1 MAKVERSV
9 LEPLVVAEATSIK
22 KLALKR
28 ELKKLDF
35 CSLDADDYQK
45 CIYGQM
51 TGDCFNERAYELIR
65 KSCTSVIDGHDLNGR
80 FKGELLDLKEHAK
93 ENGVEKISEFDDNFR
108 YTFFSPIE
116 VFITRKRNRKN
127 GNNAKLIAFLRGETD
142 TLEFN

>member
-1 MAKVERSV
+1 MAKVKRSV

-35 CSLDADDYQK
+35 CNLAADDYQN

-65 KSCTSVIDGHDLNGR
+65 KSCPSVIDSNSDGA
-80 FKGELLDLKEHAK
+80 FKGDLLDLKEHAK
-93 ENGVEKISEFDDNFR
+93 DNGVEKISEFDDTFR
-108 YTFFSPIE
+108 TSFYSPIE
-116 VFITRKRNRKN
+116 VFISRKRNRKN
-127 GNNAKLIAFLRGETD
+127 GNNAKLVAFLRGETD
-142 TLEFN
+142 TLDFH

>member
-1 MAKVERSV
+1 MAKVKRSV

-35 CSLDADDYQK
+35 CNLHADDYQN

-65 KSCTSVIDGHDLNGR
+65 KSCPSVIDSNSDDA
-80 FKGELLDLKEHAK
+80 FKGELVDLKEHAK
-93 ENGVEKISEFDDNFR
+93 DNGVEKISEFDNTFR
-108 YTFFSPIE
+108 TSFYSPIE
-116 VFITRKRNRKN
+116 VFISRKRNRKN
-127 GNNAKLIAFLRGETD
+127 GNNAKLVAFLRGETD
-142 TLEFN
+142 TLDFH